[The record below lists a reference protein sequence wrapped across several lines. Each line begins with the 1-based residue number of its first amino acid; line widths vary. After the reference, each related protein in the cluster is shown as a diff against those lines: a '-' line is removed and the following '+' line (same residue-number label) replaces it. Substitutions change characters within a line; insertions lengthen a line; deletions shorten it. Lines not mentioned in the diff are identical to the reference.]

1 MPPWRGDPP
10 CRGRTEEA
18 QIADATA
25 MSNEST
31 SPTKKRL
38 RVPVE
43 DHDPMVSTKGLKKS
57 EIKKIQKEQLRL
69 EKKAAKEQEKAAIAE
84 RKRQRGA

>member
-1 MPPWRGDPP
+1 VQSLIIV
-10 CRGRTEEA
+10 A
-18 QIADATA
+18 V
-25 MSNEST
+25 SNEST

-38 RVPVE
+38 KVPI
-43 DHDPMVSTKGLKKS
+43 DDNDSTVSTKGLKKS

-84 RKRQRGA
+84 RKRQRGELIAHHLRVTYTDQG